1 MNINIDSIMSKVSAY
16 AQSSAGKEKMN
27 KRIQQYVSSGVKQT
41 AAGDKILTE
50 DKMWEAVSKFLY
62 VMRVT
67 AAEYGLPESVMEHI
81 NGLESAGQIRK
92 TPDGY
97 EIALYFEGDLHR
109 DSLEDGSDYYGGKY
123 GGYTGEGINNIIAL
137 FNNGA
142 HAKNYAYGWWNG
154 HKATGDGV
162 LRSGVGTDFAWVRS
176 KKEREPLH
184 FIQQAVQDFNANYG
198 ADYGVTAIA
207 GTAYE

>member
-27 KRIQQYVSSGVKQT
+27 KRIQQYVSSEVKQT

-109 DSLEDGSDYYGGKY
+109 DSLDNDL
-123 GGYTGEGINNIIAL
+123 GYEGVDNIVAL
-137 FNNGA
+137 FNNGY
-142 HAKNYAYGWWNG
+142 HARNYVYGWWDG

-184 FIQQAVQDFNANYG
+184 FIQQAVHDFNANYG
-198 ADYGVTAIA
+198 ADYGVTAVA

>member
-109 DSLEDGSDYYGGKY
+109 DSLDNDL
-123 GGYTGEGINNIIAL
+123 GYEGVDNIVAL
-137 FNNGA
+137 FNNGY
-142 HAKNYAYGWWNG
+142 HARNYVYGWWEG

-184 FIQQAVQDFNANYG
+184 FIQQAVHDFNANYG
-198 ADYGVTAIA
+198 ADYGVTAVA

>member
-109 DSLEDGSDYYGGKY
+109 DSLDNDL
-123 GGYTGEGINNIIAL
+123 GYEGVDNIVAL
-137 FNNGA
+137 FNNGY
-142 HAKNYAYGWWNG
+142 HARNYVYGWWEG
-154 HKATGDGV
+154 YKATGDGV

-184 FIQQAVQDFNANYG
+184 FIQQAVHDFNANYG
-198 ADYGVTAIA
+198 ADYGVTAVA

>member
-97 EIALYFEGDLHR
+97 EIALYFAGDLHR
-109 DSLEDGSDYYGGKY
+109 DSLDNDL
-123 GGYTGEGINNIIAL
+123 GYEGVDNIVAL
-137 FNNGA
+137 FNNGY
-142 HAKNYAYGWWNG
+142 HARNYVYGWWDG

-162 LRSGVGTDFAWVRS
+162 LRSGVGTDFAWIRS

-184 FIQQAVQDFNANYG
+184 FIQQAVHDFNANYG

-207 GTAYE
+207 GAAYE

>member
-16 AQSSAGKEKMN
+16 AQSPAGKEKMN

-109 DSLEDGSDYYGGKY
+109 DSLENDL
-123 GGYTGEGINNIIAL
+123 GYEGVDNIVAL
-137 FNNGA
+137 FNNGY
-142 HAKNYAYGWWNG
+142 HARNYVYGWWNR

-184 FIQQAVQDFNANYG
+184 FIQQAVHDFNANYG

>member
-1 MNINIDSIMSKVSAY
+1 VNINIDSIMSKVSAY

-109 DSLEDGSDYYGGKY
+109 DSLDNDL
-123 GGYTGEGINNIIAL
+123 GYEGVDNIVAL
-137 FNNGA
+137 FNNGY
-142 HAKNYAYGWWNG
+142 HARNYVYGWWDG

-184 FIQQAVQDFNANYG
+184 FIQQAVHDFNANYG
-198 ADYGVTAIA
+198 ADYGVTAVA

>member
-27 KRIQQYVSSGVKQT
+27 KRIQQYVSYGVKQT

-109 DSLEDGSDYYGGKY
+109 DSLENDL
-123 GGYTGEGINNIIAL
+123 GYEGVDNIVTL
-137 FNNGA
+137 FNNGY
-142 HAKNYAYGWWNG
+142 HAKNYVYGWWNG

-162 LRSGVGTDFAWVRS
+162 LRSGVDTDFAWVRS

-184 FIQQAVQDFNANYG
+184 FIQQAVHDFNANYG
-198 ADYGVTAIA
+198 ADYGVTAVA

>member
-41 AAGDKILTE
+41 AAGDKILAE

-109 DSLEDGSDYYGGKY
+109 DSLENDL
-123 GGYTGEGINNIIAL
+123 GYEGVDNIVAL
-137 FNNGA
+137 FNNGY
-142 HAKNYAYGWWNG
+142 HAKNYVYGWWNG

-162 LRSGVGTDFAWVRS
+162 LRSGVDTDFAWVRS

-184 FIQQAVQDFNANYG
+184 FIQQAVHDFNANYG
-198 ADYGVTAIA
+198 ADYGVTAVA

>member
-1 MNINIDSIMSKVSAY
+1 MSKVSAY

-109 DSLEDGSDYYGGKY
+109 DSLDNDL
-123 GGYTGEGINNIIAL
+123 GYEGVDNIVAL
-137 FNNGA
+137 FNNGY
-142 HAKNYAYGWWNG
+142 HARNYVYGWWDG

-184 FIQQAVQDFNANYG
+184 FIQQAVHDFNANYG
-198 ADYGVTAIA
+198 ADYGVTAVA

>member
-109 DSLEDGSDYYGGKY
+109 DSLDNDL
-123 GGYTGEGINNIIAL
+123 GYEGVDNIVAL
-137 FNNGA
+137 FNNGY
-142 HAKNYAYGWWNG
+142 HARNYVYGWWDG

-184 FIQQAVQDFNANYG
+184 FIQQAVHDFNANYG
-198 ADYGVTAIA
+198 ADYGVTAVA

>member
-41 AAGDKILTE
+41 VAGDKILTE

-109 DSLEDGSDYYGGKY
+109 DSLDNDL
-123 GGYTGEGINNIIAL
+123 GYEGVDNIVAL
-137 FNNGA
+137 FNNGY
-142 HAKNYAYGWWNG
+142 HARNYVYGWWDG

-184 FIQQAVQDFNANYG
+184 FIQQAVHDFNANYG

>member
-41 AAGDKILTE
+41 AAGGKILTE

-109 DSLEDGSDYYGGKY
+109 DSLDNDL
-123 GGYTGEGINNIIAL
+123 GYEGVDNIVAL
-137 FNNGA
+137 FNNGY
-142 HAKNYAYGWWNG
+142 HARNYVYGWWDG

-184 FIQQAVQDFNANYG
+184 FIQQAVHDFNANYG
-198 ADYGVTAIA
+198 ADYGVTAVA

>member
-1 MNINIDSIMSKVSAY
+1 MSKVSAY

-109 DSLEDGSDYYGGKY
+109 DSLDNDL
-123 GGYTGEGINNIIAL
+123 GYEGVDNIVAL
-137 FNNGA
+137 FNNGY
-142 HAKNYAYGWWNG
+142 HARNYVYGWWEG

-184 FIQQAVQDFNANYG
+184 FIQQAVHDFNANYG
-198 ADYGVTAIA
+198 ADYGVTAVA

>member
-1 MNINIDSIMSKVSAY
+1 MSKVSAY

-109 DSLEDGSDYYGGKY
+109 DSLDNDL
-123 GGYTGEGINNIIAL
+123 GYEGVDNIVAL
-137 FNNGA
+137 FNNGY
-142 HAKNYAYGWWNG
+142 HARNYVYGWWEG

-184 FIQQAVQDFNANYG
+184 FIQQAVHDFNVNYG
-198 ADYGVTAIA
+198 ADYGVTAVA

>member
-1 MNINIDSIMSKVSAY
+1 
-16 AQSSAGKEKMN
+16 
-27 KRIQQYVSSGVKQT
+27 
-41 AAGDKILTE
+41 
-50 DKMWEAVSKFLY
+50 
-62 VMRVT
+62 MRVT

-109 DSLEDGSDYYGGKY
+109 DSLDNDL
-123 GGYTGEGINNIIAL
+123 GYEGVDNIVAL
-137 FNNGA
+137 FNNGY
-142 HAKNYAYGWWNG
+142 HARNYVYGWWEG

-184 FIQQAVQDFNANYG
+184 FIQQAVHDFNANYG
-198 ADYGVTAIA
+198 ADYGVTAVA